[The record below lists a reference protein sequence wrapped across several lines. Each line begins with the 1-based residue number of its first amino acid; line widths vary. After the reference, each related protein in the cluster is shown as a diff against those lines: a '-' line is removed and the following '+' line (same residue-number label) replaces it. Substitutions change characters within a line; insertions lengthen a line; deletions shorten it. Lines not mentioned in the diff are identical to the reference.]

1 MVEKLGISQTY
12 KDYVKGNCK
21 DDPAAAR
28 FAQHLLLES
37 ENVRIIDG
45 GMLLHEPVLYKKLD
59 DQFHNV
65 LHNTF
70 GVGADAEHLVS
81 YQLTKDHV
89 TFHSTMYPRRGN
101 SCSYLIECHS
111 HGRVVFGKVVCYIS
125 YENIAYA
132 LLLKYNIGLNVCQGL
147 PLPQDVVLQEIV
159 RRTFLGQDFMEV
171 QETNIP
177 MINCNA
183 IVNT

>member
-1 MVEKLGISQTY
+1 MLPFTVQCTPEEAI
-12 KDYVKGNCK
+12 
-21 DDPAAAR
+21 PA
-28 FAQHLLLES
+28 
-37 ENVRIIDG
+37 
-45 GMLLHEPVLYKKLD
+45 
-59 DQFHNV
+59 
-65 LHNTF
+65 
-70 GVGADAEHLVS
+70 
-81 YQLTKDHV
+81 V
-89 TFHSTMYPRRGN
+89 TS
-101 SCSYLIECHS
+101 LECHS
-111 HGRVVFGKVVCYIS
+111 HERVGFGKVVCYIS

-183 IVNT
+183 IVNKCLEVEGHKDGKIFVTVLDTPYEHDYMNIRD

>member
-1 MVEKLGISQTY
+1 MG
-12 KDYVKGNCK
+12 
-21 DDPAAAR
+21 
-28 FAQHLLLES
+28 
-37 ENVRIIDG
+37 
-45 GMLLHEPVLYKKLD
+45 
-59 DQFHNV
+59 
-65 LHNTF
+65 
-70 GVGADAEHLVS
+70 
-81 YQLTKDHV
+81 
-89 TFHSTMYPRRGN
+89 
-101 SCSYLIECHS
+101 
-111 HGRVVFGKVVCYIS
+111 FGKVVCYIS

-183 IVNT
+183 IVNKCLEVEGHKDGKIFVTVLDTPYEHDYVNIRD

>member
-1 MVEKLGISQTY
+1 M
-12 KDYVKGNCK
+12 
-21 DDPAAAR
+21 
-28 FAQHLLLES
+28 
-37 ENVRIIDG
+37 
-45 GMLLHEPVLYKKLD
+45 
-59 DQFHNV
+59 
-65 LHNTF
+65 
-70 GVGADAEHLVS
+70 
-81 YQLTKDHV
+81 
-89 TFHSTMYPRRGN
+89 
-101 SCSYLIECHS
+101 
-111 HGRVVFGKVVCYIS
+111 CYIS
-125 YENIAYA
+125 YENIAYV